1 MPAAAT
7 TGLATAGVGALA
19 MVAVPADRRAG
30 PSGPPSTA
38 GSVPA
43 TAETLQAEL
52 REMFR
57 PDQEPV
63 ADYLTRIARIVLA
76 LRAHGAA
83 ISSGELDMLTTK
95 ASLLA
100 EEFGQVGGDWHP
112 TRMVRR
118 LRTRFSVAALKEGVD
133 GEAAEIQKEIQAIR
147 ELILALG
154 GRQSASADKV
164 WSSPSDVPPGAAGER
179 RQCHVGCFL
188 ERALSGVVQGYPL
201 TCLCLSAAQSTGA
214 THGMSEVLEHPGCQL
229 GPSPAAAQG

>member
-1 MPAAAT
+1 MKRIFLPPWEPVEEDEGPELIPVAGMARRRRPSLPRAAPAAALDVPAAAT

-118 LRTRFSVAALKEGVD
+118 LRTRFSV
-133 GEAAEIQKEIQAIR
+133 R
-147 ELILALG
+147 
-154 GRQSASADKV
+154 SA
-164 WSSPSDVPPGAAGER
+164 
-179 RQCHVGCFL
+179 
-188 ERALSGVVQGYPL
+188 
-201 TCLCLSAAQSTGA
+201 
-214 THGMSEVLEHPGCQL
+214 
-229 GPSPAAAQG
+229 

>member
-1 MPAAAT
+1 
-7 TGLATAGVGALA
+7 

-76 LRAHGAA
+76 LRAHGVAV
-83 ISSGELDMLTTK
+83 SSAELDMLTTK

-112 TRMVRR
+112 TIRMVRR
-118 LRTRFSVAALKEGVD
+118 LRTRFSVAALKGTTAMPPKSRRRSKRSV
-133 GEAAEIQKEIQAIR
+133 
-147 ELILALG
+147 
-154 GRQSASADKV
+154 
-164 WSSPSDVPPGAAGER
+164 SSSLPSAAGKAPAPTRFGAPLPRFPRER
-179 RQCHVGCFL
+179 QAPPCRRSHRRLNPLPRWQAEPV
-188 ERALSGVVQGYPL
+188 AAKSGAPTNRFGGPL
-201 TCLCLSAAQSTGA
+201 GR
-214 THGMSEVLEHPGCQL
+214 GRL
-229 GPSPAAAQG
+229 GPR